1 MENIL
6 ITGASGL
13 IGSMLTN
20 LLNNNYNL
28 VCLVRDANKIDQK
41 INAEFIISDIRDES
55 LINKLE
61 GLKIDTIYHLA
72 ALNPL
77 IKDKKLQR
85 SVNIDGMRNMINIAI
100 NLDIKNFIYAQGMGV
115 FGNKEDIDE
124 DTPRDPD
131 TEFAKIRFEAEQILL
146 DASKEHNFNTCIPIL
161 GDVYGYKGWFVDMI
175 INRLK
180 NNTFKIPGSG
190 EYYRSFVH
198 VYDAS
203 NALKMLGENGKEGY
217 YIVCDDHPTKFKDF
231 VFYTADRLGVKRP
244 GKVPAFLARAVIS
257 GDMLKLLTRS
267 VKANNSKLK
276 NELNF
281 NFRFPEY
288 KSGIDD
294 VLRFIQSS
302 I

>member
-1 MENIL
+1 MKNVL
-6 ITGASGL
+6 ITGSSGL

-20 LLNNNYNL
+20 LLHNNYNL
-28 VCLVRDANKIDQK
+28 VCLVRDANKINQN
-41 INAEFIISDIRDES
+41 INAKFIVSDIRDTN
-55 LINKLE
+55 LIDKLG
-61 GLKIDTIYHLA
+61 GLEIDTIYHLA

-77 IKDKKLQR
+77 IKDKKLQK
-85 SVNIDGMRNMINIAI
+85 SVNIDGMKNMISVAERLNV
-100 NLDIKNFIYAQGMGV
+100 KNFIYAQGMGV

-124 DTPRDPD
+124 NTPREPD
-131 TEFAKIRFEAEQILL
+131 TEFAKIRLEAENILL
-146 DASKEHNFNTCIPIL
+146 DASKDKFKTCIPIL

-190 EYYRSFVH
+190 EYYRSFIH

-203 NALKMLGENGKEGY
+203 NALKVLGENEKEGY

-231 VFYTADRLGVKRP
+231 VFYTADKLGVKRP
-244 GKVPAFLARAVIS
+244 GRVPAFLARAVIS

-267 VKANNSKLK
+267 IKANNSKLK

-281 NFRFPEY
+281 KLRFPEY
-288 KSGIDD
+288 KNGIDD